1 MLGAKMMGRAQHDHT
16 HPRQSLRPRTASV
29 RWRRITCTD
38 MRYLILTLALTGCT
52 TTIQQMDAVG
62 CDFRSYDINGD
73 HEHVECYEGAPHES
87 TDYHD

>member
-1 MLGAKMMGRAQHDHT
+1 
-16 HPRQSLRPRTASV
+16 
-29 RWRRITCTD
+29 

-52 TTIQQMDAVG
+52 ATTIQQMDAVG

-87 TDYHD
+87 TEYHDD